1 MDAKDTIQNLHFGV
15 LNLDGV
21 LLRYQYAAYL
31 LQFFETSQICHLKI
45 DDILRQSGTLRGVA
59 DIGTGAL
66 QAQGAGIQWGCK
78 VVYRT
83 VQTVF
88 LKLQ

>member
-66 QAQGAGIQWGCK
+66 QAQ
-78 VVYRT
+78 
-83 VQTVF
+83 
-88 LKLQ
+88 LN